1 MKQPPSTGLW
11 PVLHWR
17 RVPILLSCS
26 RLPAPSMAPHGK
38 KDNKMF
44 EDTLANYTT
53 QCDQWK
59 VYSYC
64 PSATAATIAQH
75 ATNRPINRHQTMVH
89 RGLYY
94 VYNVMHVVLRVI
106 SIYTDIDGDEQEYNG
121 IRSVDVLI
129 VFCVP
134 YIPYLNQICGL
145 IYSFARMC
153 FTERLFAYFL
163 VD

>member
-1 MKQPPSTGLW
+1 MGLKPTHSRSMKQPPSTGLW

-89 RGLYY
+89 R
-94 VYNVMHVVLRVI
+94 
-106 SIYTDIDGDEQEYNG
+106 DIDGDEQEYNG